1 MIFKTTDDGER
12 IISFF
17 NKAKIESEKFTKQLE
32 KDKIF
37 LTEYFN
43 ATGDVAKQQVIL
55 NKSTKEASKS
65 AIEYA
70 VGTKGAAGSVSN
82 FEQQQIK
89 ANASIQK
96 SKKYFDLSTVSAT
109 AYKLAI
115 KGITIVANMATSALL
130 SGVVYAFSKLFTAQ
144 NEAIEKAKELTST
157 YKSNNTSLEDYKEQI
172 NTLVTE
178 LNTSNISY
186 EDSKTKRKELMSIQD
201 ELFKKYGT
209 EEEVIKSITAAING
223 EVDALDTLSQKSY
236 YEWLASVDSL
246 TGAQK
251 FGNGFFKI
259 FTGIP
264 DQYKSALD
272 SAVDYM
278 EDKTQFFYVKTTG
291 NEELDKLIQ
300 EKFGLYKNAFDEF
313 VIKDMVPEEAYE
325 LLGQIRTAY
334 RDNASEYLGTETDNI
349 LTTVNDS
356 IQSAMTTIDAELGKH
371 QETYHTYLEGMIK
384 YDSEYSDEY
393 ADLLS
398 KRALLEEAELS
409 TNDEGKQQRVLEAKK
424 AFYDSLNN
432 AITSAENNDN
442 VKRYFENLYPDLYSE
457 ISSWNFEYSIS
468 ANTDGIADAA
478 KEIGEKYSAT
488 DLLNMVNTEGVQE
501 GEESFN
507 SLIDKAIEYGV
518 CTDKSAEE
526 VQKLID
532 LLVELGIVQ
541 DNVKGDTFNDKNPI
555 LSLPDAQKL
564 VNGLKDGETEALG
577 LIDELS
583 LLQEILSDTGN
594 IQQETYAKLLSCSS
608 KYSVAIRT
616 ENGRITLN
624 TTKLKQV
631 AKARQLDAEETIR
644 QTLALRKQEWLQ
656 WANNI
661 DNYNGTLLESITSK
675 YNDIDALQNEITQ
688 YELLA
693 NSVNE
698 ASNAF
703 ENFKTAQSTNDQDM
717 YDTAQEAFNILKEY
731 TSDTESKNYGKYNT
745 DEFQEAVM
753 LLMDTDTYRKAVNA
767 KDLEEYQK
775 VISSFVKTLNPL
787 FDEKNYNSAAS
798 LFDRIQE
805 IMDSGDIP
813 EADKDWAKRLGISE
827 ETFHA
832 LSQLGNLYD
841 FNVKEIFEGYQLNT
855 LDNYYE
861 KLQAVK
867 SAKDALNAIEDQ
879 DTNAYIRQEAELKNL
894 TESYDTFVNDT
905 VQKVSDAYTAF
916 QQSSTGKSFADYLK
930 ETLDFD
936 DTDITG
942 SLMTVIDKSGDL
954 QKTLDSISLNEV
966 VQSQQEE
973 YQQLQNLNQIIS
985 TLNENGY
992 SSVDVE
998 VKNKSGFDE
1007 VYNEYEKLRQKALE
1021 YQEAISNSDNPHEIN
1036 ELNGYLSEC
1045 VSNMEK
1051 LREPLRLEIEAN
1063 IERVNAQL
1071 ESVKSKINELNNQ
1084 TSLSPYQQE
1093 RLGVLK
1099 GEQAALENQQAT
1111 LEARLKVIV
1120 DESEVK
1126 DWKAPDD
1133 KKMTVTTQ
1141 IDDSAVT
1148 SWTAPEKTMK
1158 VRAVVDTS
1166 GLTGSLGGLQSGSG
1180 TPGTSNTGG
1189 ASQGGS
1195 HAKGTVGN
1203 AFANGYNGLPTDEKN
1218 ALRSEYGQKEMTVYP
1233 DGRYEITETPTLS
1246 DLPKGTVIFNEKQT
1260 NRILKGI
1267 SHFKG
1272 TVGRAFNT
1280 GTKINLPNLVDV
1292 ISNNNA
1298 ISGANNNSS
1307 KPSTTSDS
1315 PSHAAREAKEA
1326 TEEIFD
1332 WIERRIKK
1340 FQAAFDKWIKQA
1352 ETAVTSGFI
1361 NKYYKK
1367 ATSAIKNELSTYGK
1381 AYKRYMKQAD
1391 SVGLSKKYR
1400 DKVKNG
1406 TIDIETIKD
1415 EKLAEQIK
1423 KYQEWCVTYA
1433 PLSGNRW
1440 RYSI

>member
-1 MIFKTTDDGER
+1 MEVYYKLILLLLAQYTERGKGILGSGIELGGLFNNVKINVDSYQKVIDDFKKIGDFSKYWEKDKFNWDAIAKAIEGCDETALSYFKTLDDGNGTINNQSASVEGLGTHLKATGQSFNFAAIKATLLNTALNAGIFLVVSLAIQGVVKALDNWIHRVEKLQETAKNAKEELNNLKSESDSLNQELKTTNER
-12 IISFF
+12 ITELENKPSLSFIEQEELEKLRDASKELERQIKLNKTLLSVQEGKTRDSALNYLNAKTSYEQYGKWDMSQVENGNSHYGSQNVGELFQGNQLEVAEKQLKEYEDLLSKKEDVENRIMDFKIANPDDTKYTVEQKYALENLQMELQSYDSTLQSLNDSLYETIPNLDSYKDVLNPQYDQSYIDYIDSLVDGYNELFSNSSETITQKF
-17 NKAKIESEKFTKQLE
+17 NDIWDSDTFKNTRNELEELAKAGKLDADVLTSNEKYKTLLESTGATAEQVAEHINSLIESEKE
-32 KDKIF
+32 
-37 LTEYFN
+37 
-43 ATGDVAKQQVIL
+43 
-55 NKSTKEASKS
+55 
-65 AIEYA
+65 IED
-70 VGTKGAAGSVSN
+70 
-82 FEQQQIK
+82 I
-89 ANASIQK
+89 
-96 SKKYFDLSTVSAT
+96 
-109 AYKLAI
+109 
-115 KGITIVANMATSALL
+115 
-130 SGVVYAFSKLFTAQ
+130 
-144 NEAIEKAKELTST
+144 
-157 YKSNNTSLEDYKEQI
+157 
-172 NTLVTE
+172 
-178 LNTSNISY
+178 
-186 EDSKTKRKELMSIQD
+186 
-201 ELFKKYGT
+201 
-209 EEEVIKSITAAING
+209 
-223 EVDALDTLSQKSY
+223 
-236 YEWLASVDSL
+236 
-246 TGAQK
+246 
-251 FGNGFFKI
+251 
-259 FTGIP
+259 
-264 DQYKSALD
+264 
-272 SAVDYM
+272 
-278 EDKTQFFYVKTTG
+278 
-291 NEELDKLIQ
+291 
-300 EKFGLYKNAFDEF
+300 
-313 VIKDMVPEEAYE
+313 
-325 LLGQIRTAY
+325 
-334 RDNASEYLGTETDNI
+334 
-349 LTTVNDS
+349 
-356 IQSAMTTIDAELGKH
+356 
-371 QETYHTYLEGMIK
+371 
-384 YDSEYSDEY
+384 
-393 ADLLS
+393 
-398 KRALLEEAELS
+398 
-409 TNDEGKQQRVLEAKK
+409 
-424 AFYDSLNN
+424 SLN
-432 AITSAENNDN
+432 SD
-442 VKRYFENLYPDLYSE
+442 
-457 ISSWNFEYSIS
+457 
-468 ANTDGIADAA
+468 
-478 KEIGEKYSAT
+478 
-488 DLLNMVNTEGVQE
+488 
-501 GEESFN
+501 
-507 SLIDKAIEYGV
+507 
-518 CTDKSAEE
+518 
-526 VQKLID
+526 
-532 LLVELGIVQ
+532 
-541 DNVKGDTFNDKNPI
+541 

-631 AKARQLDAEETIR
+631 AKSRQIDTEEVIR
-644 QTLALRKQEWLQ
+644 QTLALKKQEWIQ
-656 WANNI
+656 WNNKI
-661 DNYNGTLLESITSK
+661 ENYNGTLLDSIEIK
-675 YNDIDALQNEITQ
+675 HDDIDVLQRQITQ
-688 YELLA
+688 YELLV
-693 NSVNE
+693 NSLDN
-698 ASNAF
+698 ASSAF
-703 ENFKTAQSTNDQDM
+703 ERFKATQQTNDQDM

-841 FNVKEIFEGYQLNT
+841 FNNKEIFEGYQLNT

-867 SAKDALNAIEDQ
+867 SAKDALNEIEDK
-879 DTNAYIRQEAELKNL
+879 DTNAYISQEAELKNL

-936 DTDITG
+936 DNDITG

-1120 DESEVK
+1120 DDSEVK

>member
-1 MIFKTTDDGER
+1 MC
-12 IISFF
+12 
-17 NKAKIESEKFTKQLE
+17 
-32 KDKIF
+32 
-37 LTEYFN
+37 
-43 ATGDVAKQQVIL
+43 
-55 NKSTKEASKS
+55 
-65 AIEYA
+65 
-70 VGTKGAAGSVSN
+70 
-82 FEQQQIK
+82 
-89 ANASIQK
+89 
-96 SKKYFDLSTVSAT
+96 
-109 AYKLAI
+109 
-115 KGITIVANMATSALL
+115 
-130 SGVVYAFSKLFTAQ
+130 
-144 NEAIEKAKELTST
+144 
-157 YKSNNTSLEDYKEQI
+157 
-172 NTLVTE
+172 
-178 LNTSNISY
+178 
-186 EDSKTKRKELMSIQD
+186 
-201 ELFKKYGT
+201 
-209 EEEVIKSITAAING
+209 
-223 EVDALDTLSQKSY
+223 
-236 YEWLASVDSL
+236 
-246 TGAQK
+246 
-251 FGNGFFKI
+251 
-259 FTGIP
+259 
-264 DQYKSALD
+264 
-272 SAVDYM
+272 
-278 EDKTQFFYVKTTG
+278 
-291 NEELDKLIQ
+291 
-300 EKFGLYKNAFDEF
+300 
-313 VIKDMVPEEAYE
+313 
-325 LLGQIRTAY
+325 IR
-334 RDNASEYLGTETDNI
+334 
-349 LTTVNDS
+349 
-356 IQSAMTTIDAELGKH
+356 
-371 QETYHTYLEGMIK
+371 
-384 YDSEYSDEY
+384 
-393 ADLLS
+393 
-398 KRALLEEAELS
+398 
-409 TNDEGKQQRVLEAKK
+409 
-424 AFYDSLNN
+424 
-432 AITSAENNDN
+432 
-442 VKRYFENLYPDLYSE
+442 
-457 ISSWNFEYSIS
+457 
-468 ANTDGIADAA
+468 
-478 KEIGEKYSAT
+478 
-488 DLLNMVNTEGVQE
+488 
-501 GEESFN
+501 
-507 SLIDKAIEYGV
+507 
-518 CTDKSAEE
+518 
-526 VQKLID
+526 
-532 LLVELGIVQ
+532 
-541 DNVKGDTFNDKNPI
+541 
-555 LSLPDAQKL
+555 
-564 VNGLKDGETEALG
+564 
-577 LIDELS
+577 
-583 LLQEILSDTGN
+583 
-594 IQQETYAKLLSCSS
+594 
-608 KYSVAIRT
+608 
-616 ENGRITLN
+616 
-624 TTKLKQV
+624 
-631 AKARQLDAEETIR
+631 
-644 QTLALRKQEWLQ
+644 
-656 WANNI
+656 
-661 DNYNGTLLESITSK
+661 
-675 YNDIDALQNEITQ
+675 
-688 YELLA
+688 
-693 NSVNE
+693 
-698 ASNAF
+698 
-703 ENFKTAQSTNDQDM
+703 
-717 YDTAQEAFNILKEY
+717 
-731 TSDTESKNYGKYNT
+731 
-745 DEFQEAVM
+745 
-753 LLMDTDTYRKAVNA
+753 
-767 KDLEEYQK
+767 
-775 VISSFVKTLNPL
+775 
-787 FDEKNYNSAAS
+787 
-798 LFDRIQE
+798 DR
-805 IMDSGDIP
+805 
-813 EADKDWAKRLGISE
+813 
-827 ETFHA
+827 
-832 LSQLGNLYD
+832 
-841 FNVKEIFEGYQLNT
+841 LNT

-867 SAKDALNAIEDQ
+867 SAKDALNEIEDK
-879 DTNAYIRQEAELKNL
+879 DTNAYISQEAELKNL

-936 DTDITG
+936 DNDITG

-1120 DESEVK
+1120 DDSEVK